1 VAKKIDAAERMLN
14 LLALLVDRTQPV
26 TLKHIRAELVG
37 QYSDKDE
44 AARAQFERD
53 KAELRNMGIPIDMVT
68 LGGAQAGESAYA
80 VQRTNYE
87 LADLDITEEEMA
99 ALQLAVATVHLA
111 AQEGEQALWKLGA
124 ERVDDSLLGRVT
136 VPFQDPNLARVMAAI
151 VARAPLTYRYK
162 GEERTVDPYGMLARR
177 GYWYLIGWDH
187 LRKAQRVFRV
197 DRIEGDVVTGKRNS
211 FTMPRGIDLLRAVP
225 TERQMLA
232 AGDYEHS
239 HALVRVDASLVKQVV
254 REFGEGAIERHES
267 DGAAVFNVPCSNLSA
282 FRLWLFAMVDKAEVL
297 EPAEVRD
304 TVVAWLDD
312 LAAEAS

>member
-1 VAKKIDAAERMLN
+1 VATKIDAAERMLN
-14 LLALLVDRTQPV
+14 LLALLVDRSQPV
-26 TLKHIRAELVG
+26 TLKQIRAELAG

-68 LGGAQAGESAYA
+68 FGGAQAGESAYL

-87 LADLDITEEEMA
+87 LADLDLSDEEMS

-177 GYWYLIGWDH
+177 GFWYLIGWDH

-197 DRIEGDVVTGKRNS
+197 DRIEGDVVAGKRNS
-211 FTMPRGIDLLRAVP
+211 FAMPRGMDLLRAVP

-267 DGAAVFNVPCSNLSA
+267 DGSAVFNVPCSNLSA

-297 EPAEVRD
+297 EPLEVRD
-304 TVVAWLDD
+304 IVIGWLDD

>member
-1 VAKKIDAAERMLN
+1 MAKKIDAAERMLN

-26 TLKHIRAELVG
+26 TLKQIRAELVG

-53 KAELRNMGIPIDMVT
+53 KAELRKMGIPIDMVT

>member
-1 VAKKIDAAERMLN
+1 MAKKIDAAERMLN

>member
-1 VAKKIDAAERMLN
+1 MATKIDAAERMLN
-14 LLALLVDRTQPV
+14 LLALLVDRSQPV
-26 TLKHIRAELVG
+26 TLKQIRAELAG

-68 LGGAQAGESAYA
+68 LGGAQAGESAYL

-87 LADLDITEEEMA
+87 LADLDLSDEEMS

-151 VARAPLTYRYK
+151 VSRAPLTYRYK

-197 DRIEGDVVTGKRNS
+197 DRIEGDVLAGKRNS
-211 FTMPRGIDLLRAVP
+211 FAMPRGMDLLRAVP

-239 HALVRVDASLVKQVV
+239 HALVRVDGSLVKQVV

-267 DGAAVFNVPCSNLSA
+267 DGSAVFNVPCSNLSA

-297 EPAEVRD
+297 EPLEVRD
-304 TVVAWLDD
+304 IVIGWLDD

>member
-1 VAKKIDAAERMLN
+1 MATKIDAAERMLN
-14 LLALLVDRTQPV
+14 LLALLVDRSQPV
-26 TLKHIRAELVG
+26 TLKQIRAELAG

-68 LGGAQAGESAYA
+68 LGGAQAGESAYL

-87 LADLDITEEEMA
+87 LADLDLSDEEMS

-197 DRIEGDVVTGKRNS
+197 DRIEGDVVAGKRNS
-211 FTMPRGIDLLRAVP
+211 FAMPRGMDLLRAVP

-239 HALVRVDASLVKQVV
+239 HALVRVDGSLVKQVV

-267 DGAAVFNVPCSNLSA
+267 DGSAVFNVPCSNLSA

-297 EPAEVRD
+297 EPLEVRD
-304 TVVAWLDD
+304 IVIGWLDD

>member
-1 VAKKIDAAERMLN
+1 MATKIDAAERMLN
-14 LLALLVDRTQPV
+14 LLALLVDRSQPV
-26 TLKHIRAELVG
+26 TLKQIRAELAG

-68 LGGAQAGESAYA
+68 LGGAQAGESAYL

-87 LADLDITEEEMA
+87 LADLDLSDEEMS

-197 DRIEGDVVTGKRNS
+197 DRIEGDVVAGKRNS
-211 FTMPRGIDLLRAVP
+211 FAMPRGMDLLRAVP

-267 DGAAVFNVPCSNLSA
+267 DGSAVFNVPCSNLSA

-297 EPAEVRD
+297 EPLEVRD
-304 TVVAWLDD
+304 IVIGWLDD

>member
-1 VAKKIDAAERMLN
+1 MAKKIDAAERMLN

-312 LAAEAS
+312 LATEAS

>member
-53 KAELRNMGIPIDMVT
+53 KAELRKMGIPIDMVT

>member
-1 VAKKIDAAERMLN
+1 MATKIDAAERMLN
-14 LLALLVDRTQPV
+14 LLALLVDRSQPV
-26 TLKHIRAELVG
+26 TLKQIRAELAG

-68 LGGAQAGESAYA
+68 LGGAQAGESAYL

-87 LADLDITEEEMA
+87 LADLDLSDEEMS

-177 GYWYLIGWDH
+177 GFWYLIGWDH

-197 DRIEGDVVTGKRNS
+197 DRIEGDVVAGKRNS
-211 FTMPRGIDLLRAVP
+211 FAMPRGMDLLRAVP

-267 DGAAVFNVPCSNLSA
+267 DGSAVFNVPCSNLSA

-297 EPAEVRD
+297 EPLEVRD
-304 TVVAWLDD
+304 IVIGWLDD

>member
-1 VAKKIDAAERMLN
+1 MATKIDAAERMLN
-14 LLALLVDRTQPV
+14 LLALLVDRSQPV
-26 TLKHIRAELVG
+26 TLKQIRAELAG

-68 LGGAQAGESAYA
+68 LGGAQAGESAYL

-87 LADLDITEEEMA
+87 LADLDLSDEEMS

-197 DRIEGDVVTGKRNS
+197 DRIEGDVVAGKRNS
-211 FTMPRGIDLLRAVP
+211 FAMPRGMDLLRAVP

-267 DGAAVFNVPCSNLSA
+267 DGSAVFNVPCSNL
-282 FRLWLFAMVDKAEVL
+282 
-297 EPAEVRD
+297 
-304 TVVAWLDD
+304 
-312 LAAEAS
+312 

>member
-1 VAKKIDAAERMLN
+1 MATKIDAAERMLN
-14 LLALLVDRTQPV
+14 LLALLVDRSQPV
-26 TLKHIRAELVG
+26 TLKQIRAELAG

-68 LGGAQAGESAYA
+68 LGGAQAGESAYL

-87 LADLDITEEEMA
+87 LADLDLSDEEMS

-151 VARAPLTYRYK
+151 VARAPLTYHYK

-197 DRIEGDVVTGKRNS
+197 DRIEGDVVAGKRNS
-211 FTMPRGIDLLRAVP
+211 FAMPRGMDLLRAVP

-267 DGAAVFNVPCSNLSA
+267 DGSAVFNVPCSNLSA

-297 EPAEVRD
+297 EPLEVRD
-304 TVVAWLDD
+304 IVIGWLDD

>member
-1 VAKKIDAAERMLN
+1 
-14 LLALLVDRTQPV
+14 
-26 TLKHIRAELVG
+26 
-37 QYSDKDE
+37 
-44 AARAQFERD
+44 
-53 KAELRNMGIPIDMVT
+53 MGIPIDMVT

-87 LADLDITEEEMA
+87 LADLDLSDDEMS

-136 VPFQDPNLARVMAAI
+136 VPFQDPNLARVMSAI

-197 DRIEGDVVTGKRNS
+197 DRIEGDVVAGKRNS
-211 FTMPRGIDLLRAVP
+211 FAMPKGVDLLRAVP

-254 REFGEGAIERHES
+254 REFGEGAIERHGS

-297 EPAEVRD
+297 EPLEVRD
-304 TVVAWLDD
+304 IVIGWLDD

>member
-1 VAKKIDAAERMLN
+1 MAKKIDAAERMLN

-53 KAELRNMGIPIDMVT
+53 KAELRKMGIPIDMVT

>member
-1 VAKKIDAAERMLN
+1 MATKIDAAERMLN
-14 LLALLVDRTQPV
+14 LLALLVDRSQPV
-26 TLKHIRAELVG
+26 TLKQIRAELAG

-68 LGGAQAGESAYA
+68 LGGAQAGESAYL

-87 LADLDITEEEMA
+87 LADLDLSDEEMS

-177 GYWYLIGWDH
+177 GFWCLIGWDH

-197 DRIEGDVVTGKRNS
+197 DRIEGDVVAGKRNS
-211 FTMPRGIDLLRAVP
+211 FAMPRGMDLLRAVP

-267 DGAAVFNVPCSNLSA
+267 DGSAVFNVPCSNLSA

-297 EPAEVRD
+297 EPLEVRD
-304 TVVAWLDD
+304 IVIGWLDD

>member
-1 VAKKIDAAERMLN
+1 MLN
-14 LLALLVDRTQPV
+14 LLALLVDRSQPV
-26 TLKHIRAELVG
+26 TLKQIRAELAG

-68 LGGAQAGESAYA
+68 LGGAQAGESAYL

-87 LADLDITEEEMA
+87 LADLDLSDEEMS

-197 DRIEGDVVTGKRNS
+197 DRIEGDVVAGKRNS
-211 FTMPRGIDLLRAVP
+211 FAMPRGMDLLRAVP

-267 DGAAVFNVPCSNLSA
+267 DGSAVFNVPCSNLSA

-297 EPAEVRD
+297 EPLEVRD
-304 TVVAWLDD
+304 IVIGWLDD

>member
-1 VAKKIDAAERMLN
+1 MATKIDAAERMLN
-14 LLALLVDRTQPV
+14 LLALLVDRSQPV
-26 TLKHIRAELVG
+26 TLKQIRAELAG

-68 LGGAQAGESAYA
+68 LGGAQAGESAYL

-87 LADLDITEEEMA
+87 LADLDLSDEEMS

-197 DRIEGDVVTGKRNS
+197 DRIEGDVVAGKRNS
-211 FTMPRGIDLLRAVP
+211 FAMPRGMDLLRAVP

-254 REFGEGAIERHES
+254 REFGEGAIERHEA
-267 DGAAVFNVPCSNLSA
+267 DGSAVFNVPCSNLSA

-297 EPAEVRD
+297 EPLEVRD
-304 TVVAWLDD
+304 IVIGWLDD

>member
-1 VAKKIDAAERMLN
+1 MLN
-14 LLALLVDRTQPV
+14 LLALLVDRSQPV
-26 TLKHIRAELVG
+26 TLKQIRAELAG

-68 LGGAQAGESAYA
+68 LGGAQAGESAYL

-87 LADLDITEEEMA
+87 LADLDLSDEEMS

-197 DRIEGDVVTGKRNS
+197 DRIEGDVVAGKRNS
-211 FTMPRGIDLLRAVP
+211 FAMPRGMDLLRAVP

-239 HALVRVDASLVKQVV
+239 HALVRVDGSLVKQVV

-267 DGAAVFNVPCSNLSA
+267 DGSAVFNVPCSNLSA

-297 EPAEVRD
+297 EPLEVRD
-304 TVVAWLDD
+304 IVIGWLDD

>member
-1 VAKKIDAAERMLN
+1 MATKIDAAERMLN
-14 LLALLVDRTQPV
+14 LLALLVDRSQPV
-26 TLKHIRAELVG
+26 TLKQIRAELAG

-68 LGGAQAGESAYA
+68 LGGAQAGESAYL

-87 LADLDITEEEMA
+87 LADLDLSDEEMS

-197 DRIEGDVVTGKRNS
+197 DRIEGDVLAGKRNS
-211 FTMPRGIDLLRAVP
+211 FAMPRGMDLLRAVP

-267 DGAAVFNVPCSNLSA
+267 DGSAVFNVPCSNLSA
-282 FRLWLFAMVDKAEVL
+282 FRLWLFAMVDKAEVR
-297 EPAEVRD
+297 EPLEVRD
-304 TVVAWLDD
+304 IVIGWLDD

>member
-1 VAKKIDAAERMLN
+1 MATKIDAAERMLN
-14 LLALLVDRTQPV
+14 LLALLVDRSQPV
-26 TLKHIRAELVG
+26 TLKQIRAELAG

-68 LGGAQAGESAYA
+68 LGGAQAGESAYL

-87 LADLDITEEEMA
+87 LADLDLSDEEMS

-197 DRIEGDVVTGKRNS
+197 DRIEGDVVAGKRNS
-211 FTMPRGIDLLRAVP
+211 FAMPKGMDLLRAVP

-232 AGDYEHS
+232 AGDYEYS

-267 DGAAVFNVPCSNLSA
+267 DGSAVFNVPCSNLSA

-297 EPAEVRD
+297 EPLEVRD
-304 TVVAWLDD
+304 VVIGWLDD

>member
-1 VAKKIDAAERMLN
+1 VATKIDAAERMLN
-14 LLALLVDRTQPV
+14 LLALLVDRSQPV
-26 TLKHIRAELVG
+26 TLKQIRAELAG

-87 LADLDITEEEMA
+87 LADLDLSDDEMS

-136 VPFQDPNLARVMAAI
+136 VPFQDPNLARVMSAI

-162 GEERTVDPYGMLARR
+162 GEERKVDPYGMLARR

-197 DRIEGDVVTGKRNS
+197 DRIEGDVVAGKRNS
-211 FTMPRGIDLLRAVP
+211 FAMPKGMDLLRAVP

-282 FRLWLFAMVDKAEVL
+282 FRLWLFAMVDKADVL
-297 EPAEVRD
+297 EPLEVRD
-304 TVVAWLDD
+304 IVIGWLDD